1 MSSDVRPLEEQKLEA
16 KEIKNYW
23 CGATLIWFNRHYPI
37 EFYMNVF
44 FFFPF
49 VRVYNSYIGILTFIG
64 ETSRL

>member
-44 FFFPF
+44 FSPLLG
-49 VRVYNSYIGILTFIG
+49 SIILYIGILTFIG